1 MKNKV
6 VTFGEVMLRF
16 NPEGFM
22 RISQVQ
28 KFEATL
34 AGSESNAAVT
44 LANLGVDV
52 SYVTKVPDHDVGN
65 IVFTEMRRFGVDTSD
80 IIRGGN
86 RLGIFYL
93 EKGASQRPSK
103 VIYDRAGSS
112 FALSHSDEYDWD
124 KILNNATWFHFSA
137 ITPALSDEL
146 ATACLV
152 AAKKAKS
159 LGITVSC
166 DINYRSQLWSKEKA
180 GKVMATIMPYV
191 DICINPDIFGI
202 DFDYSKGM
210 PAEEEYYEIA
220 KKHADLF
227 GFKKVA
233 FSLRESFS
241 ADRNIYSSMIYDRIK
256 DKATFSKKY
265 DMHIVDRVGGG
276 DCFAGGLIY
285 SYLNEFSDKDAIE
298 FATAASCLKHSVE
311 HDFAMSSAEEVYAL
325 MNGDATGRIKR

>member
-1 MKNKV
+1 MGKV
-6 VTFGEVMLRF
+6 ITFGEVMLRF

-22 RISQVQ
+22 RIAQVQ

-34 AGSESNAAVT
+34 AGSESNVSVS
-44 LANLGVDV
+44 LANFGVET
-52 SYVTKVPDHDVGN
+52 SYVTKVPSHEVGN
-65 IVFTEMRRFGVDTSD
+65 IVLTEMRRFGVNTDY

-112 FALSHSDEYDWD
+112 FAMSKASEYDWD
-124 KILNNATWFHFSA
+124 AIFSDAVWFHFSA

-146 ATACLV
+146 AEACLF

-159 LGITVSC
+159 LGMTVSC

-180 GKVMATIMPYV
+180 GQVMSKIMPYV

-202 DFDYSKGM
+202 DFDYSNGM
-210 PAEEEYYEIA
+210 PTHEEYHEVA
-220 KKHADLF
+220 RKHAEKF
-227 GFKKVA
+227 GFKKVS

-241 ADRNIYSSMIYDRIK
+241 ADRNIYSSMIYD
-256 DKATFSKKY
+256 ATTDRSVFSKEY
-265 DMHIVDRVGGG
+265 DIHIVDRVGGG
-276 DCFAGGLIY
+276 DCFVSGLIY
-285 SYLNEFSDKDAIE
+285 AYLNNFSDKEAIE
-298 FATAASCLKHSVE
+298 FSTAASCLKHSVE
-311 HDFAMSSAEEVYAL
+311 HDFAMSSVDEVNAL